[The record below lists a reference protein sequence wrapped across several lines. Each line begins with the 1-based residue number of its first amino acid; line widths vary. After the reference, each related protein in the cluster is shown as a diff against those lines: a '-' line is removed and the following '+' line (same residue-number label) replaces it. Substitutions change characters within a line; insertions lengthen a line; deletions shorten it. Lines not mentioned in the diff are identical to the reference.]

1 MAISHRQQRS
11 ENSLCR
17 IFFFFWFLRRGF
29 RERIPYLSFLPF
41 LGQLQIAE
49 SEEDDK
55 GKYEC
60 VAENSVG
67 TQYSYSAQLYVRG
80 KRQILSNF
88 RYVEIEDLKDI
99 KDTSLKKVFLI

>member
-1 MAISHRQQRS
+1 MQ
-11 ENSLCR
+11 N
-17 IFFFFWFLRRGF
+17 FFWFLRRGF

-88 RYVEIEDLKDI
+88 RYVEMEDLKDI
-99 KDTSLKKVFLI
+99 KDTSSNKAFLNSLNSL